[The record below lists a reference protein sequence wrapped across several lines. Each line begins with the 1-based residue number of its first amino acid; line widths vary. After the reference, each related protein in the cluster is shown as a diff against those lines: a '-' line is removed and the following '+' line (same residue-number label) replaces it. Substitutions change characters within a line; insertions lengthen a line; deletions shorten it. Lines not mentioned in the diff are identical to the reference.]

1 MTTLQELTLL
11 DQLDRLNHMIKQT
24 EEFGHYCKYNHLI
37 NNDPEVLEIIST
49 FKRMKEDFE
58 EVSRF
63 GKYHPDFTTKRR
75 EINQYKKKLD
85 LHPIVMEFRRAEYQL
100 QALLDEVL
108 FHMSEDVSEHV
119 NIVSD
124 NPFFAKDSGGGCATG
139 GSCSCAV

>member
-24 EEFGHYCKYNHLI
+24 EEFEHYCKYNHLI

-75 EINQYKKKLD
+75 EIKQYKKKID
-85 LHPIVMEFRRAEYQL
+85 LHPIVMKFRRTEYQL
-100 QALLDEVL
+100 QALIDEVL

-124 NPFFAKDSGGGCATG
+124 KPFFAKDSGGVCATG
-139 GSCSCAV
+139 GSSSCAV

>member
-1 MTTLQELTLL
+1 MTALQELTLL
-11 DQLDRLNHMIKQT
+11 DQLDKLNHMITHT
-24 EEFGHYCKYNHLI
+24 EEFKQYCKYNHLI

-49 FKRMKEDFE
+49 FNRMKEDFE

-63 GKYHPDFTTKRR
+63 GKYHPDFTTKRG
-75 EINQYKKKLD
+75 EVNQYKKKLD
-85 LHPIVMEFRRAEYQL
+85 LHPIDMEFRRAEYQL

-124 NPFFAKDSGGGCATG
+124 NPFFTKDSAGGCSTGGG
-139 GSCSCAV
+139 CSCAV